1 MIEVNDVLVVEW
13 AGKDFEV
20 VVATEVSD
28 GFVYFHKDGINGSE
42 PITSFVDFQWWD
54 NLFLPGGS
62 QVAVQEELLNY
73 VRVDDIREAMFLL
86 REERLPTKFAIHEG
100 FELLYTWD
108 RLMGRYLITKHVPG
122 TVASQLAAGY
132 HLEELEIE

>member
-62 QVAVQEELLNY
+62 QVAVQEELFNY
-73 VRVDDIREAMFLL
+73 VRVDNIREAMVQFLL
-86 REERLPTKFAIHEG
+86 REEGLPTKFAIHEG
-100 FELLYTWD
+100 FELIYTWD
-108 RLMGRYLITKHVPG
+108 KLMGRYLIIKHTPG
-122 TVASQLAAGY
+122 TVAFLLEAGY
-132 HLEELEIE
+132 HLEELE